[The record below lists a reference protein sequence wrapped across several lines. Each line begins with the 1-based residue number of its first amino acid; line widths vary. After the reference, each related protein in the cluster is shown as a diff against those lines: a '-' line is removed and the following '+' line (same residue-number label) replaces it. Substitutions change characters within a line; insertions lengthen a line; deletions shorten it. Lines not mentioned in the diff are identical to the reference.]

1 MELKNY
7 EPKQIINLFYKIL
20 YDLEK
25 HYTYNISKGNLI
37 PSFDVVEEEE
47 FKNDLLTLE
56 NACDTYK
63 TACLENAG
71 WETLDRLSSE
81 MYFAFY
87 DVLRFYGKYFPEKV
101 ENLTHKF
108 YKQSKVFF
116 INDALFEYYR
126 SKDAL
131 TDRQFLF
138 YMISNR
144 LMMALKQPDK
154 PYCFT
159 LKESVKYEMGKY
171 YILNNKTE
179 DDFYYTIPGFVQNEK
194 HVNALRDIV
203 RKGM

>member
-71 WETLDRLSSE
+71 WELLTAYLLKCISLSTT
-81 MYFAFY
+81 YF
-87 DVLRFYGKYFPEKV
+87 VSME
-101 ENLTHKF
+101 
-108 YKQSKVFF
+108 S
-116 INDALFEYYR
+116 
-126 SKDAL
+126 
-131 TDRQFLF
+131 
-138 YMISNR
+138 ISP
-144 LMMALKQPDK
+144 KK
-154 PYCFT
+154 W
-159 LKESVKYEMGKY
+159 K
-171 YILNNKTE
+171 I
-179 DDFYYTIPGFVQNEK
+179 
-194 HVNALRDIV
+194 
-203 RKGM
+203 